1 MKVVILFLVASS
13 LVFVQAQFAARTSSR
28 GRVTFEATRTGTNTR
43 NEPARIS
50 RPRNE
55 AAAVA
60 AATAAPRM
68 DGRSARPIS
77 RPKVA
82 ESRIDQPSSRSITR
96 PRVESPAS
104 PKVETRAIR
113 TRSETGSKIEA
124 RAIKPKVD
132 SIKQNAVV
140 SKPKVEAIPLPETKA
155 KTETRLQIE
164 KPDSNEEDI
173 PNVELSPKLEATPA
187 ITEINNLKVMEVI
200 PKPIASSNE
209 VNDNKINGP
218 GEFR

>member
-55 AAAVA
+55 AAA
-60 AATAAPRM
+60 TAAPRM
-68 DGRSARPIS
+68 EGRSARPVS
-77 RPKVA
+77 RPKVI

-140 SKPKVEAIPLPETKA
+140 NKPKVEAIPLPETKA
-155 KTETRLQIE
+155 KAETRLQIE